1 MSYTSNFTGAQ
12 IDTAIDKV
20 LNGGNVKTVTIWV
33 PSKETFMMDS
43 IDSTLL
49 EKNRES
55 FQLLKNQTEPMLI
68 FLQEL
73 GDVKPYAQVA
83 MRMRHL
89 DAQGEGTS
97 FFAFGYYVPYTS
109 EDKYG
114 LLAYSDDM
122 FKLYEDGHIKMI
134 TLLGDERNDYFDM
147 CETSSHLNN
156 YLTANY
162 TQHYSSSNGATVPS
176 SSTVEVMLNPNGYYI
191 DSYLGS
197 DNRGK
202 YHVVIN
208 NLLGAGTDVNFDM
221 LADYSNNNQPPVE
234 FIEYNDKKQIS
245 SFTLDTANYSH
256 SAFGTL
262 GVDLT
267 FDVDYSEGTWPVIRL
282 RGPVTLGGWANIDS
296 YELRFDSRA

>member
-1 MSYTSNFTGAQ
+1 MSYTSNFTGPQ
-12 IDTAIDKV
+12 IDEAVDKV

-49 EKNRES
+49 EKNKES
-55 FQLLKNQTEPMLI
+55 FQVLKNQTEPMLI

-89 DAQGEGTS
+89 NDLGEGTS

-114 LLAYSDDM
+114 LLAYADDM
-122 FKLYEDGHIKMI
+122 FKLYEDGHIEMI
-134 TLLGDERNDYFDM
+134 TLLGDQRNDYFNM
-147 CETSSHLNN
+147 YVESNFENN
-156 YLTANY
+156 FQTANY
-162 TQHYSSSNGATVPS
+162 TQHYSSSNGATIPS
-176 SSTVEVMLNPNGYYI
+176 SSTVKVMLDSTPDSAELNEGNPYY
-191 DSYLGS
+191 
-197 DNRGK
+197 
-202 YHVVIN
+202 VIVH
-208 NLLGAGTDVNFDM
+208 NLLGVGEDVSFTIRVPNTE
-221 LADYSNNNQPPVE
+221 SVE
-234 FIEYNDKKQIS
+234 FIDNISEGVPSKIS
-245 SFTLDTANYSH
+245 SFTLNTAEYSH
-256 SAFGTL
+256 PAFGPM

-267 FDVDYSEGTWPVIRL
+267 FDVDYGQGTWPVIRL

>member
-1 MSYTSNFTGAQ
+1 MNYTSNFTGAQ

-20 LNGGNVKTVTIWV
+20 LNGGNVKVVTIWV

-49 EKNRES
+49 EKNKES
-55 FQLLKNQTEPMLI
+55 FQILKNQTEPMLI

-89 DAQGEGTS
+89 NGQGEGTS

-114 LLAYSDDM
+114 LLAYADDM
-122 FKLYEDGHIKMI
+122 FKLYADGHIEMI
-134 TLLGDERNDYFDM
+134 TLLGDKRNDYFNMYEYSDFK
-147 CETSSHLNN
+147 NN
-156 YLTANY
+156 FQTANY
-162 TQHYSSSNGATVPS
+162 TQHYSSSNEATVPT
-176 SSTVEVMLNPNGYYI
+176 SSTVKVLLDSTPDNDELIEGNPYY
-191 DSYLGS
+191 
-197 DNRGK
+197 
-202 YHVVIN
+202 VIIH
-208 NLLGAGTDVNFDM
+208 NLLGAGEDVAFSIRV
-221 LADYSNNNQPPVE
+221 SNTEHVE
-234 FIEYNDKKQIS
+234 FIDNIAEGVPSKIS
-245 SFTLDTANYSH
+245 SFTLNTAEYSH
-256 SAFGTL
+256 PAFGPL

-267 FDVDYSEGTWPVIRL
+267 FDVDYSQGTWPVIRL

>member
-20 LNGGNVKTVTIWV
+20 LNGGNVKVVTIWV

-55 FQLLKNQTEPMLI
+55 FQVLKNQTEPMLI

-73 GDVKPYAQVA
+73 GDIKPYAQVA

-114 LLAYSDDM
+114 LLAYADDM
-122 FKLYEDGHIKMI
+122 FKLYDDGHIEMI
-134 TLLGDERNDYFDM
+134 TLLGDQRNDYFNVL
-147 CETSSHLNN
+147 EESRF
-156 YLTANY
+156 LTANY

-176 SSTVEVMLNPNGYYI
+176 STVKVMLNTSTVGEVYPHYVEIY
-191 DSYLGS
+191 
-197 DNRGK
+197 
-202 YHVVIN
+202 
-208 NLLGAGTDVNFDM
+208 NLLGAGEDVSFTLSVPNEEH
-221 LADYSNNNQPPVE
+221 VE
-234 FIEYNDKKQIS
+234 FIEFGNKNQIS

-256 SAFGTL
+256 PAFGPL

-296 YELRFDSRA
+296 YELRFDSLA

>member
-1 MSYTSNFTGAQ
+1 METYTSNFTGPQ
-12 IDTAIDKV
+12 IDEAVDKV
-20 LNGGNVKTVTIWV
+20 LNGGNVKVVTIWV

-55 FQLLKNQTEPMLI
+55 FQVLKNQTEPILI

-73 GDVKPYAQVA
+73 GATKPYAQVA

-89 DAQGEGTS
+89 NGQGEGTS

-122 FKLYEDGHIKMI
+122 FKLYEDGHIEMI
-134 TLLGDERNDYFDM
+134 DLLGDKRSDYFDM
-147 CETSSHLNN
+147 EYDSAEV
-156 YLTANY
+156 TANY

-176 SSTVEVMLNPNGYYI
+176 SSTVKVMLNIMPRTSNAYYVKI
-191 DSYLGS
+191 
-197 DNRGK
+197 
-202 YHVVIN
+202 H
-208 NLLGAGTDVNFDM
+208 NLLGAGEDVIFKVLDVSSK
-221 LADYSNNNQPPVE
+221 DHIE
-234 FIEYNDKKQIS
+234 FIKLGNKTLIS
-245 SFTLDTANYSH
+245 SFTLNTADYTH
-256 SAFGTL
+256 PAFGPM